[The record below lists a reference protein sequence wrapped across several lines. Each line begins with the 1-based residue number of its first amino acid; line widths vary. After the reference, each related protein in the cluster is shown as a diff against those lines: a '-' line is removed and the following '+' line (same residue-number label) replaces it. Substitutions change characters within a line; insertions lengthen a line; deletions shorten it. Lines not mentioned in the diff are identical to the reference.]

1 MHSTGIEIERKF
13 RLRVAPPA
21 DELAAR
27 EEDTW
32 HVEQVYLSR
41 GDDGLHRRVRR
52 IEHADGSVEY
62 ILTHKGSIGDGT
74 ISRHEHEEPLSEGEY
89 RDLLGEADASLRPI
103 RKTRHV
109 VPHGRQ
115 VIEIDVFEIPAG
127 LVVAEVELDDEDE
140 AVTLPDWLGEWY
152 EVTERR
158 ALHECC
164 ARPSRRRG
172 PATAGPPRGRRLS
185 RRLAPGR
192 RRSARVSSPR

>member
-13 RLRVAPPA
+13 RLHAAPPA

-32 HVEQVYLSR
+32 IVEQVYLSR

-62 ILTHKGSIGDGT
+62 VLTRKGPPTNGSI
-74 ISRHEHEEPLSEGEY
+74 SRQEHEEPLTRLEY
-89 RDLLGEADASLRPI
+89 EALLRDADPARRPI

-109 VPHGRQ
+109 VPNGRQ
-115 VIEIDVFEIPAG
+115 VLEIDVFDVPPG

-140 AVTLPDWLGEWY
+140 PVTLPAWLGAWY
-152 EVTERR
+152 EVTSDPRFTNA
-158 ALHECC
+158 AL
-164 ARPSRRRG
+164 ARPD
-172 PATAGPPRGRRLS
+172 AEI
-185 RRLAPGR
+185 PGL
-192 RRSARVSSPR
+192 PGGDD

>member
-13 RLRVAPPA
+13 RLHAAPPA

-27 EEDTW
+27 EDDTW
-32 HVEQVYLSR
+32 IVEQVYLSR

-62 ILTHKGSIGDGT
+62 VLTRKGSATNGS
-74 ISRHEHEEPLSEGEY
+74 ISRQEHEEPLTEPEY
-89 RDLLGEADASLRPI
+89 RALLGEADPARRPI

-115 VIEIDVFEIPAG
+115 VLEIDVFDVPAG

-140 AVTLPDWLGEWY
+140 PVALPSWLGEWY
-152 EVTERR
+152 EVTSDVRFMNA
-158 ALHECC
+158 AL
-164 ARPSRRRG
+164 ARPDAEIPPLPRR
-172 PATAGPPRGRRLS
+172 
-185 RRLAPGR
+185 PGGDD
-192 RRSARVSSPR
+192 

>member
-62 ILTHKGSIGDGT
+62 VLTHKGSIGDGT

-89 RDLLGEADASLRPI
+89 RDLLGEADPSRRPI

-127 LVVAEVELDDEDE
+127 LVVVEVELDDEDE

-152 EVTERR
+152 EVTSDARYMNA
-158 ALHECC
+158 AL
-164 ARPSRRRG
+164 ARPG
-172 PATAGPPRGRRLS
+172 AVVPPLPARPEGDD
-185 RRLAPGR
+185 
-192 RRSARVSSPR
+192 